1 MVIRDQAQ
9 ERSVLSTAELRGWVA
24 RLSVLDTGVGDAERV
39 DQLRLLEGLK
49 AAAAAAQARVT
60 VDFARSQV
68 AADPAQEGRG
78 VAAQVALARR
88 DSPHRGARHVGLAQA
103 LVSEMP
109 HTLAALSRGQ
119 ISEWRATL
127 MVRETA
133 VLSVEDRR
141 RVDTRLAGRLEHLG
155 DRGVER
161 EARALAYQLDPG
173 SILRRGRRAVA
184 DRRVSLRPAP
194 DTMTLLTGFLPVAH
208 GVAAY
213 AALSRDADLLR
224 QDGDPRSRGQ
234 LMADLMIAR
243 LTGQEPATG
252 VPVEVQVV
260 MSDRALLGDDPTHD
274 HTAAY
279 LVGGGPIP
287 ASLARDLVADAAQ
300 AWIRRLYT
308 SPTDGTLVAMDSRR
322 RSFDGKLR
330 QFLVTRDQICRTPW
344 CDAPIRHAD
353 HITAA
358 ADHGTTSGANGQ
370 GLCEACNY
378 TKALP
383 GWTARTVRAGP
394 RHEVITTTP
403 TRHTVHS
410 RAPALPGWK
419 PTRSRLEAVFT
430 NLLLSA

>member
-1 MVIRDQAQ
+1 MENRDDAAR
-9 ERSVLSTAELRGWVA
+9 RSLLTTAELRGWVA
-24 RLSVLDTGVGDAERV
+24 RLSDLDAGVGDAERV
-39 DQLRLLEGLK
+39 DQLRLLEELK
-49 AAAAAAQARVT
+49 GAAAAAQARVT
-60 VDFARSQV
+60 SAFARSQV
-68 AADPAQEGRG
+68 EADPAQEGRG

-88 DSPHRGARHVGLAQA
+88 DSPHRGGRHVGLATA
-103 LVSEMP
+103 LVAEMP

-141 RVDTRLAGRLEHLG
+141 RVDVRLAGRLEDLG
-155 DRGVER
+155 DGGVER
-161 EARALAYQLDPG
+161 EARRLAYELDPG
-173 SILRRGRRAVA
+173 SILRRGRRAEA
-184 DRRVSLRPAP
+184 DRRVTLRPAP
-194 DTMTLLTGFLPVAH
+194 DTMTLLTGFLPVAQ

-213 AALSRDADLLR
+213 AALTRDADQLR
-224 QDGDPRSRGQ
+224 QHGDPRSRGQ
-234 LMADLMIAR
+234 LMADLMVAR
-243 LTGQEPATG
+243 LTGQETNTG

-260 MSDRALLGDDPTHD
+260 MSDRALLADD

-287 ASLARDLVADAAQ
+287 AGLARDLVADAAQ
-300 AWIRRLYT
+300 VWVRRLYA
-308 SPTDGTLVAMDSRR
+308 SPVDATLVAMDSRR
-322 RSFDGKLR
+322 RAFDGKLR
-330 QFLVTRDQICRTPW
+330 QFLVTRDQTCRTPW

-353 HITAA
+353 HITSA
-358 ADHGTTSGANGQ
+358 ADNGTTSAANGQ

-383 GWTARTVRAGP
+383 GWSSRTVRAGP
-394 RHEVITTTP
+394 RHEVVTTTP

-419 PTRSRLEAVFT
+419 PPRSRLEAAFT
-430 NLLLSA
+430 KLLLSA

>member
-1 MVIRDQAQ
+1 
-9 ERSVLSTAELRGWVA
+9 
-24 RLSVLDTGVGDAERV
+24 
-39 DQLRLLEGLK
+39 
-49 AAAAAAQARVT
+49 
-60 VDFARSQV
+60 
-68 AADPAQEGRG
+68 
-78 VAAQVALARR
+78 
-88 DSPHRGARHVGLAQA
+88 
-103 LVSEMP
+103 MP
-109 HTLAALSRGQ
+109 HTLAALSRGR

-133 VLSVEDRR
+133 ALSVEDRR
-141 RVDTRLAGRLEHLG
+141 RVDLRLASRLEHLG

-161 EARALAYQLDPG
+161 EARALAYELDPG

-184 DRRVSLRPAP
+184 DRRVTLRPAP

-213 AALSRDADLLR
+213 AALSRDADRLK
-224 QDGDPRSRGQ
+224 QHGDPRSRGQ

-260 MSDRALLGDDPTHD
+260 MSDQALLGDDQ
-274 HTAAY
+274 TAAQ

-287 ASLARDLVADAAQ
+287 AGLARELVAEAAQ
-300 AWIRRLYT
+300 VWVRRLYA
-308 SPTDGTLVAMDSRR
+308 SPVEGTLVAMDSRR
-322 RSFDGKLR
+322 RGFDGKLR
-330 QFLVTRDQICRTPW
+330 QFLVIRDQTCRTPW

-353 HITAA
+353 HITEV
-358 ADHGTTSGANGQ
+358 ADHGTTSAVNGQ

-383 GWTARTVRAGP
+383 GWTAKTVRAGP

-419 PTRSRLEAVFT
+419 PTRSRLEAAFV
-430 NLLLSA
+430 NLLLTA

>member
-1 MVIRDQAQ
+1 MEIRDGARR
-9 ERSVLSTAELRGWVA
+9 RSVLTTAELRGWIA
-24 RLSVLDTGVGDAERV
+24 RLSNLDAGVSDGERV
-39 DQLRLLEGLK
+39 DQLRLLEELK
-49 AAAAAAQARVT
+49 GAAAAAQARVT
-60 VDFARSQV
+60 VDFVRSQV
-68 AADPAQEGRG
+68 EADPAQEGRG

-88 DSPHRGARHVGLAQA
+88 DSPHRGARHVGLATA

-119 ISEWRATL
+119 ISEWRATV

-133 VLSVEDRR
+133 VLSVADRR
-141 RVDTRLAGRLEHLG
+141 RVDARLAPRLEHLG
-155 DRGVER
+155 DAGVER

-173 SILRRGRRAVA
+173 WVLRRGRRAVA

-194 DTMTLLTGFLPVAH
+194 DTMTLLTGFLPVAQ

-213 AALSRDADLLR
+213 AALTRDADQLK
-224 QDGDPRSRGQ
+224 QHGDPRSRGQ

-243 LTGQEPATG
+243 LTGQEPATDVPVQ

-260 MSDRALLGDDPTHD
+260 MSDRALLGDNHP
-274 HTAAY
+274 AAY

-287 ASLARDLVADAAQ
+287 AGLARDLVAQAAQ
-300 AWIRRLYT
+300 VWVRRLYA
-308 SPTDGTLVAMDSRR
+308 SPLDGTLVAMDSRR
-322 RSFDGKLR
+322 RTFDGKLR
-330 QFLVTRDQICRTPW
+330 QFLVTRDQTCRTPW

-358 ADHGTTSGANGQ
+358 ADHGTTTAANGQ

-383 GWTARTVRAGP
+383 GWTAKTVRAGP

-419 PTRSRLEAVFT
+419 PTPSRLEAAFT
-430 NLLLSA
+430 HLILSA